1 MATKRAL
8 EMAASSAGLGL
19 ALAAMLGCG
28 TPTAGPTWS
37 DPAAVG
43 AALGSYLQG
52 VKGATGR
59 RYAER
64 DDRGHELDGLAI
76 VPAPDGGLV
85 GVSHWW
91 SEPPGELHIGLST
104 STDLLT
110 WTWRAELARRA
121 SQPSIAEASDGGY
134 VVAWEQEPDNHL
146 AFAWYRSWGD
156 LLTGHRSKSFEADQR
171 LSDCAEGTP
180 NLITASSAAVEFGF
194 HYFAGCD
201 VDREA
206 RGRMDWT
213 DWSAEKQADL
223 DASVLAH
230 DVAGGIGDRDTLRF
244 RDQGFLLVEAMSVR
258 DDWSTWKVY
267 LVDGAVAT
275 PLTFSTGG
283 GSRAFTNPSAEVVQ
297 LDHQATLV
305 VSLFVPQEGAAT
317 GEAGSLVYYVP
328 IDVG

>member
-1 MATKRAL
+1 MASTRSVG
-8 EMAASSAGLGL
+8 AATRCAVFGLVI
-19 ALAAMLGCG
+19 AAVVACG
-28 TPTAGPTWS
+28 TPSAGPTWS

-43 AALGSYLQG
+43 AALGSYLED
-52 VKGATGR
+52 VRGAAGR

-76 VPAPDGGLV
+76 LPAPDGGFV

-91 SEPPGELHIGLST
+91 SEPPGEFHIGLST

-121 SQPSIAEASDGGY
+121 SQPAIREASDGGY

-146 AFAWYRSWGD
+146 AFAWYPTWDD
-156 LLTGHRSKSFEADQR
+156 LLAARPSKTFEAQQQ

-180 NLITASSAAVEFGF
+180 SLTAASSRRVDFGF
-194 HYFAGCD
+194 HYFADCD
-201 VDREA
+201 LDREA
-206 RGRMDWT
+206 RGRMDWS
-213 DWSAEKQADL
+213 DWSADKRTDL
-223 DASVLAH
+223 DAWVLAH
-230 DVAGGIGDRDTLRF
+230 GVTGGIGDRDTLRF
-244 RDQGFLLVEAMSVR
+244 RGQEFMLVEAMTVR

-275 PLTFSTGG
+275 PLAFSTDG
-283 GSRAFTNPSAEVVQ
+283 GSRAFTNPSAEVVD
-297 LDHQATLV
+297 LDDQATLV
-305 VSLFVPQEGAAT
+305 VSLFVPQEGAAI

-328 IDVG
+328 IGSS